1 MVASPWALLVR
12 PSANRVYSAAAP
24 HLTEAETAVLDA
36 CVLGHRLADLT
47 TERLGGV
54 DYLTFTSSDDLTER
68 EIAHLSTLSG
78 AFALFRRHGTSLE
91 PVELT
96 PLAHLD
102 DDLLT
107 IQKYV
112 GKTNELFTRL
122 LLNVTVWA
130 SAAGGD
136 LVAGA
141 ARERPVRV
149 LDPLAGRGTT
159 LHQALV
165 YGCDADGLEVDA
177 KSFDAHEAF
186 LKTWLRR
193 KRLKHEA
200 EVIPVRR
207 DGERI
212 GRRLEVRI
220 GADKDAWKAGD
231 VRRLGFVHADT
242 TRAAEFFR
250 PSSFDALVAD
260 APYGVQ
266 HGARAAGRL
275 DRSPLALIEAALPGW
290 VPLLR
295 PGGALGISWNTHV
308 AGRERAVQLLAQAGL
323 EPLDDGPWR
332 GFAHRVDQA
341 IERDVV
347 VARRP
352 T

>member
-1 MVASPWALLVR
+1 MVASSWALLVR

-24 HLTEAETAVLDA
+24 HLTEAETAVLDT
-36 CVLGHRLADLT
+36 CVLGDRLSDLT

-54 DYLTFTSSDDLTER
+54 DYLTFTSRDDLTAR

-78 AFALFRRHGTSLE
+78 AFALFRRHATSLE

-130 SAAGGD
+130 SASGRD

-141 ARERPVRV
+141 ERERPVRV

-220 GADKDAWKAGD
+220 GADKEAWKAGD

-250 PSSFDALVAD
+250 AGSFDALVAD

-275 DRSPLALIEAALPGW
+275 DRSPLALLEAALPGW

-308 AGRERAVQLLAQAGL
+308 AGRERAVQLLAEAGL

>member
-1 MVASPWALLVR
+1 MVASSWALLVR

-36 CVLGHRLADLT
+36 CVLGHRLTGLT
-47 TERLGGV
+47 TECLGGV
-54 DYLTFTSSDDLTER
+54 DYLTFSSNDDLTAR
-68 EIAHLSTLSG
+68 DIAHLSTLSG

-96 PLAHLD
+96 PLQHLD

-141 ARERPVRV
+141 TRERPIRV

-212 GRRLEVRI
+212 GRRLEVKV

-242 TRAAEFFR
+242 TRASQFFR
-250 PSSFDALVAD
+250 PASFDALVAD

-275 DRSPLALIEAALPGW
+275 DRSPLALLEAALPGW

-308 AGRERAVQLLAQAGL
+308 AGRERAVQLLAEAGL

-332 GFAHRVDQA
+332 GFGHRVDQA

-352 T
+352 V